1 MYISKDFMVGMC
13 AIIITMGFAYA
24 TQADVVVDDGTKDA
38 FFMVDG
44 HKASGLDASKAAETS
59 GRKIQRC
66 TPIKNSFTQS
76 GEPAYKCPF
85 VVKHINPKNGN
96 TTWKNQ

>member
-1 MYISKDFMVGMC
+1 MYISKDFINGLILFTLISAGM
-13 AIIITMGFAYA
+13 YA
-24 TQADVVVDDGTKDA
+24 KADVVIDDGTKDA

-44 HKASGLDASKAAETS
+44 HKASAIDATKAAEES

-66 TPIKNSFTQS
+66 TPIKNSFTTS